1 MRIIIASILLFS
13 SVYSQTEMQTD
24 SIKTNTRTE
33 VTLSTTITDK
43 EVPLNRTTC
52 LTVKLVWEG
61 NIDYIEIKEIEEP
74 VLSNLKIVG
83 SSASNK
89 TLDTE
94 RGIKSVKEISYIL
107 QPVSLGMG
115 YIETAGVSYDDILSG
130 KTYHLKTERI
140 GIEAVSAVPEK
151 GKLQLSWL
159 WITAGLILI
168 AGVAVVIYYFYKRRI
183 GSEEKEEDIQI
194 IEEKYLDE
202 LKDTIDLK
210 SGNKNESFTILSK
223 IFRRYLS
230 EKYGISAMEITSDE
244 LLHLLASAELDKGLL
259 SKSEKLFSKADIVKF
274 SGKNATQAE
283 LDEAYTTVE
292 TILETY
298 LAREKK
304 GEEESKK
311 F

>member
-1 MRIIIASILLFS
+1 MKIIVAFILLFS
-13 SVYSQTEMQTD
+13 SVYSQTDIQTD
-24 SIKTNTRTE
+24 SIKTNVRAG
-33 VTLSTTITDK
+33 VTLSTSITTK

-61 NIDYIEIKEIEEP
+61 NIDYVEINEIEEP
-74 VLSNLKIVG
+74 VLSNLEIMG

-89 TLDTE
+89 TMDTE
-94 RGIKSVKEISYIL
+94 GGIKSVKEISYIL

-115 YIETAGVSYDDILSG
+115 YIETVGVSYDDKLSG

-140 GIEAVSAVPEK
+140 GIEAVSAVPEE
-151 GKLQLSWL
+151 GEIHISWL
-159 WITAGLILI
+159 WIIGGVIVI
-168 AGVAVVIYYFYKRRI
+168 AVIGSGIYYFFRKKTV
-183 GSEEKEEDIQI
+183 SEKEEDIQI

-202 LKDTIDLK
+202 LKEMVDLK
-210 SGNKNESFTILSK
+210 SGDKNESFTILSK

-230 EKYGISAMEITSDE
+230 EKYDISAMETTTDE
-244 LLHLLASAELDKGLL
+244 LLHLLASAELDEGLL
-259 SKSEKLFSKADIVKF
+259 RKSEKLFSKADIVKF